1 MTDDYR
7 RACRRDPST
16 CRRSTKTKSIAF
28 WLRNRPSRASQIA
41 LISGDVSS
49 DTTAEGDADAE
60 SICRHCL
67 GLTNYSNGYDEVLQ
81 ISNIKSAS
89 NRERDW
95 SGCRRQPHPVPSL
108 SIAVNTYAASIT
120 PHAPGV
126 AGITTSHS
134 WQFGNPV
141 FTEDL
146 AQTRNGNVDR
156 SVIATRDVRAANR
169 YVLKIP
175 NSG

>member
-1 MTDDYR
+1 LPAPD
-7 RACRRDPST
+7 
-16 CRRSTKTKSIAF
+16 
-28 WLRNRPSRASQIA
+28 Q
-41 LISGDVSS
+41 
-49 DTTAEGDADAE
+49 
-60 SICRHCL
+60 
-67 GLTNYSNGYDEVLQ
+67 YSNGYDEVLQ